1 MSDIKKR
8 FDRILSIYI
17 HLQTKRLV
25 TSSELANRFNVSVR
39 TIYRDVQSLLQAG
52 IPIYGEAGTGYSMMP
67 EFRLP
72 AIPFTREEAL
82 SFVAAEKL
90 VSQYTDK
97 QLAHN
102 FTTAIS
108 KMKALLRY
116 SEKQHLEEAHTQLL
130 VQGMENVFNQEVPDG
145 LSVLIESI
153 VSKRCVHIRYQ
164 KPANGSPDERII
176 EPVGVFIEGRFWY
189 VMAYCQLRQDYRQF
203 RLDRIHYIRLTTD
216 SFAKAHQE
224 LAFYLAKK
232 NQAPKIAVII
242 RVDHAIAR
250 YLNWDRVNYG
260 FTHETVLEDAVEM
273 HFQTDN
279 LEEYFARWFLM
290 FADQA
295 RVVEPASLRDRIGE
309 LIATSQQKWR
319 ESML

>member
-17 HLQTKRLV
+17 YLQTKRVV
-25 TSSELANRFNVSVR
+25 TAAVLANKYSVSVR

-52 IPIYGEAGTGYSMMP
+52 VPIYGEAGSGYSVMP
-67 EFRLP
+67 EYRLP
-72 AIPFTREEAL
+72 AIPFTREEAW
-82 SFVAAEKL
+82 SFLAAEKL

-97 QLAHN
+97 QLAQN
-102 FTTAIS
+102 FNTAMG

-116 SEKQHLEEAHTQLL
+116 SEKQHLEDAQAQLL
-130 VQGMENVFNQEVPDG
+130 VHGMENGFNQELPDA
-145 LSVLIESI
+145 LSILIESI

-164 KPANGSPDERII
+164 KPEDITPDERTI

-189 VMAYCQLRQDYRQF
+189 VMAYCQLRQGYRQF
-203 RLDRIHYIRLTTD
+203 RLDRIHYIRLSSD
-216 SFAKAHQE
+216 AYSMLHQD
-224 LAFYLAKK
+224 LAFYLEKK
-232 NQAPKIAVII
+232 NYAPKITVVI
-242 RVDHAIAR
+242 RVDVAIAR

-260 FTHETVLEDAVEM
+260 FTHEVAMGDEVEM

-279 LEEYFARWFLM
+279 LEEYFARWFMM

-295 RVVEPASLRDRIGE
+295 RVIEPVQLHDRIRD
-309 LIATSQQKWR
+309 LLDTSLQKLGGR
-319 ESML
+319 ST